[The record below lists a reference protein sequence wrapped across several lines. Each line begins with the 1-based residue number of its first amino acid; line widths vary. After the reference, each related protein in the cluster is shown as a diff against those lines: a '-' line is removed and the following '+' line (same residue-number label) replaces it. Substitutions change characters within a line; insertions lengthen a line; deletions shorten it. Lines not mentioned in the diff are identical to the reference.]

1 MKLVN
6 KDTNTFSTRK
16 KKALYAVLDD
26 FFLSQC
32 TNFTCFILF
41 TSSLSLWLLSSV
53 SENFSQHGTTE
64 QRRGRQRFRGWRNTS
79 TKKTREFAPKF
90 SHALPIET
98 KFSSVGF
105 LDPFIQDV
113 AHLHTNCQL
122 LPLYLVSMCLSLR
135 REILKQAHLPSLS
148 SPKWK
153 INFTIVFWNKVSDQ
167 INQMT
172 RRVGISSI
180 TPEWSSNW
188 TLSRLTLLLL
198 RVKLNPI
205 GHGG

>member
-1 MKLVN
+1 MHKFHVFHFVYFFPFPLTPQLSVR
-6 KDTNTFSTRK
+6 KFFATR
-16 KKALYAVLDD
+16 
-26 FFLSQC
+26 
-32 TNFTCFILF
+32 
-41 TSSLSLWLLSSV
+41 
-53 SENFSQHGTTE
+53 HHRTTTRTTTI
-64 QRRGRQRFRGWRNTS
+64 QGWRNTS

-153 INFTIVFWNKVSDQ
+153 INFTIVF
-167 INQMT
+167 
-172 RRVGISSI
+172 
-180 TPEWSSNW
+180 
-188 TLSRLTLLLL
+188 
-198 RVKLNPI
+198 
-205 GHGG
+205 